1 MNAKP
6 QPTERVRDAVN
17 ELLACNERTR
27 GAVVSGR
34 MFLGEEYLVVQLAR
48 PKIIEGTCE
57 DVERT
62 ADIFDLMDAYQ
73 EEQESNENHLH

>member
-1 MNAKP
+1 MKQ

-27 GAVVSGR
+27 GAVVGSR
-34 MFLGEEYLVVQLAR
+34 MFLGEEYLVVPLAR
-48 PKIIEGTCE
+48 PVVIEGQWE

-62 ADIFDLMDAYQ
+62 ADLFDLMDMH
-73 EEQESNENHLH
+73 EQEMEAGR

>member
-27 GAVVSGR
+27 GAVVGGR
-34 MFLGEEYLVVQLAR
+34 MLLGEEYLVVPLAR
-48 PKIIEGTCE
+48 PVVIEGQWE

-73 EEQESNENHLH
+73 EEQSR